1 MNKSQLVRNVHER
14 AGVSQVIAARAVD
27 ATFDAIC
34 EALANGEDVSV
45 PGFGSFKVKVQSARE
60 GRNLHT
66 GETMMSPAKHVAKF
80 AAGKNLKDQVAQ
92 RPV

>member
-1 MNKSQLVRNVHER
+1 MNRSQLVRSVQER
-14 AGVSQVIAARAVD
+14 ADVSQVVAARAVG

-34 EALANGEDVSV
+34 DALASGEDVSV

-80 AAGKNLKDQVAQ
+80 SVGKNLKGRVAQ
-92 RPV
+92 LPV